1 MSETLKSAENHKD
14 WLEAID
20 LWSLVFKNTPREY
33 FERHL
38 FFDPFIEYEH
48 TRLLRVDDVLASSV
62 QITPR
67 RMYVNG
73 QEIPFGGIANVSTHP
88 GFQKRGYSSR
98 VLKDA
103 IQKMNEWSL
112 PLSLL
117 FTDINPFYERVGFV
131 TLERETFVAEI
142 QKKPGSDVLV
152 RVFDKHRDLKEVKKI
167 YRIFSSRWNGPMVR
181 DDVYWKNQ
189 FFINNEDLN
198 LFLVKTD
205 AGGKIQAYVRASLGT
220 DIVEIHEFGAL
231 NEAQNALDT
240 LSQELSIRGNR
251 RKVQITAPIGA
262 WFERMRHFK
271 VERKPHT
278 GSMVSIL
285 SPEYFGFSDK
295 SQQLVI
301 QKLFPPEK
309 TCYWATDSF

>member
-1 MSETLKSAENHKD
+1 MSEMLKSAENHKD

-20 LWSLVFKNTPREY
+20 LWNLVFRDTPRDY

-38 FFDPFIEYEH
+38 FFDPYVEYEH
-48 TRLLRVDDVLASSV
+48 TRLLRVGDTLVSSV

-73 QEIPFGGIANVSTHP
+73 REVPFGGIANVSTHP
-88 GFQKRGYSSR
+88 DFQKRGYSSR

-103 IQKMNEWSL
+103 IRKMKEWSL

-117 FTDINPFYERVGFV
+117 FTDINAFYERVGFV

-142 QKKPGSDVLV
+142 QGKPRSDISV
-152 RVFDKHRDLKEVKKI
+152 RIFDKHRDLEEVKKI
-167 YRIFSSRWNGPMVR
+167 YQIFSSRWNGPMIR
-181 DDVYWKNQ
+181 ENVYWENQ
-189 FFINNEDLN
+189 FFINNEDPN

-205 AGGKIQAYVRASLGT
+205 ASGKIQAYVRASLGT
-220 DIVEIHEFGAL
+220 DVAEIREFGAS
-231 NEAQNALDT
+231 NEEKNALDA
-240 LSQELSIRGNR
+240 LGQEVCIRGNR
-251 RKVQITAPIGA
+251 RKLKVTAPFGA
-262 WFERMRHFK
+262 WFETMPYFK

-285 SPEYFGFSDK
+285 SPEFFGFSEE
-295 SQQLVI
+295 SQQFMI
-301 QKLFPPEK
+301 RKLFPREK
-309 TCYWATDSF
+309 TCYWTTDSF